1 MEFLTL
7 GAIRQLC
14 VVGSYLACAL
24 PEALK
29 SFRDG
34 LAIRKRL
41 AQSDRGNAGWQRGL
55 ALSYG
60 RVAMVEAS
68 AAGLARGA
76 LGGFRRGRDII
87 SRLARQS
94 PSDATL
100 PNDLAWFDGQIAA
113 YEK

>member
-34 LAIRKRL
+34 LAIRERL
-41 AQSDRGNAGWQRGL
+41 AQSDRGNAGWQRDL

-60 RVAMVEAS
+60 RVAMVEAQQG
-68 AAGLARGA
+68 AGEDA
-76 LGGFRRGRDII
+76 LGAFRQGRDII
-87 SRLARQS
+87 SQLARQS
-94 PSDATL
+94 PSNATL
-100 PNDLAWFDGQIAA
+100 PNDLAWFDGRIAA
-113 YEK
+113 QEK